1 MMDEM
6 RTQAERFGAEIVERD
21 ATSVDLSCYPFRI
34 EVGGG
39 GGGDGKTV
47 TARALILST
56 GAQALW
62 LDAEGEEAVR
72 GRGVSTC
79 ATCDGAFFKDE
90 DVVVVGGGDAAMEE
104 AVFLTRYARKVTLI
118 HRSETFRAS
127 KIEYQVKTSKFV
139 VGWAGGSC
147 PQKSC
152 VADSWEGRTAQH
164 LYY

>member
-56 GAQALW
+56 GAQALGATAVGISTVNIVGGFLVTKKM
-62 LDAEGEEAVR
+62 LDLFKRPDDPDEHYELYAIPVVGSLGAY
-72 GRGVSTC
+72 GVAGMAGLGDLAPVVSAARSTL
-79 ATCDGAFFKDE
+79 GAFSE
-90 DVVVVGGGDAAMEE
+90 ALGAADA
-104 AVFLTRYARKVTLI
+104 LT
-118 HRSETFRAS
+118 
-127 KIEYQVKTSKFV
+127 
-139 VGWAGGSC
+139 
-147 PQKSC
+147 
-152 VADSWEGRTAQH
+152 
-164 LYY
+164 

>member
-1 MMDEM
+1 MDEM

-34 EVGGG
+34 EVSGG

-47 TARALILST
+47 TARAVILAT

-62 LDAEGEEAVR
+62 LDAEGEETVR

-104 AVFLTRYARKVTLI
+104 AVFLTRYARKVTLV

-127 KIEYQVKTSKFV
+127 KIEYQVPRVRVSYQRFQRLSTFV
-139 VGWAGGSC
+139 IRC
-147 PQKSC
+147 LL
-152 VADSWEGRTAQH
+152 R
-164 LYY
+164 